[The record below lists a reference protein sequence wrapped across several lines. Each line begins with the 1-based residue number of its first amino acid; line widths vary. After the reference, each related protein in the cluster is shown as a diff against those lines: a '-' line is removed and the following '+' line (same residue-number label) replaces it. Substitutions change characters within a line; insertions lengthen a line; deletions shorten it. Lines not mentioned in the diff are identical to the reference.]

1 MKHKIINLESNPPS
15 IVPTEEIRLMS
26 SLPPQHEKTTS
37 SKINTPES
45 STSVPTPSSPT
56 SQPDQTVK
64 ICHKELNR
72 KLVKLT
78 EEIQKFEKVIDLN
91 IISNISEIKTMI
103 ENKRTERDSLIK

>member
-1 MKHKIINLESNPPS
+1 M
-15 IVPTEEIRLMS
+15 
-26 SLPPQHEKTTS
+26 
-37 SKINTPES
+37 
-45 STSVPTPSSPT
+45 PTPSSPT

-103 ENKRTERDSLIK
+103 KNKRTERDSLIK